1 MIYAQSVGSRAVS
14 LTIQLVGENTIVCDS
29 AYYGIY
35 VDAEMSN
42 DSYGTDASLT
52 ITGNGSLEVSGSS
65 YGIWVKSGTG
75 NASLNIKNVAVTSST
90 NGDYAAGVCVQ
101 SSTKATGSPQL
112 SLAVDGGSLTTS
124 ASEGNDGIQFYVG
137 LFEATGATTSL
148 TVSDNAIVRAN
159 GGIKASRVDE
169 PTPSGTGIV
178 FDGTEG
184 TVYGNVELQKDLEI
198 KSGETLTIGKDASL
212 NANGNLTNNGTINVE
227 SGGSVTGSLSDNTQ
241 VTTPTITNPPS
252 DQTVIAGST
261 ATFAVT
267 ASNVQSYQWQQRTNS
282 GSDWTDISQ
291 ATSASYTTV
300 ATTTDMSGYQYRC
313 MVKSA
318 SGVSVISSAA
328 TLMVNEPITYTITA
342 NASPAEGGSVTVNNG
357 TSPVSVAAGNEV
369 TLTATANSGYRFTGW
384 TSSNGDTFADPSSAS
399 TTFTMPANDVTVTAG
414 FEKYYTIT
422 AAADSSEGGT
432 VDGGGDYAAG
442 SSVTL
447 NATANSGYRFVCW
460 LENDQ
465 QVALMP
471 PVPSQPA
478 ATALSQQSL
487 KRSIMSPSIRR
498 QAAQPPLTK
507 PRREWAK
514 LFPSLP
520 PLTTAIVS
528 LAGRFPITSS
538 VLMLS
543 AKPPALPCLQVM

>member
-1 MIYAQSVGSRAVS
+1 MSSPTSGSR
-14 LTIQLVGENTIVCDS
+14 
-29 AYYGIY
+29 
-35 VDAEMSN
+35 
-42 DSYGTDASLT
+42 
-52 ITGNGSLEVSGSS
+52 
-65 YGIWVKSGTG
+65 
-75 NASLNIKNVAVTSST
+75 
-90 NGDYAAGVCVQ
+90 
-101 SSTKATGSPQL
+101 
-112 SLAVDGGSLTTS
+112 
-124 ASEGNDGIQFYVG
+124 
-137 LFEATGATTSL
+137 
-148 TVSDNAIVRAN
+148 
-159 GGIKASRVDE
+159 E
-169 PTPSGTGIV
+169 PT
-178 FDGTEG
+178 
-184 TVYGNVELQKDLEI
+184 
-198 KSGETLTIGKDASL
+198 A
-212 NANGNLTNNGTINVE
+212 
-227 SGGSVTGSLSDNTQ
+227 
-241 VTTPTITNPPS
+241 
-252 DQTVIAGST
+252 
-261 ATFAVT
+261 
-267 ASNVQSYQWQQRTNS
+267 

-460 LENDQ
+460 MENDQ
-465 QVALMP
+465 QVSADATYTF
-471 PVPSQPA
+471 PA
-478 ATALSQQSL
+478 SSNRTLTAKFEKVYNVTVNSTAGGTATAD
-487 KRSIMSPSIRR
+487 K
-498 QAAQPPLTK
+498 
-507 PRREWAK
+507 
-514 LFPSLP
+514 
-520 PLTTAIVS
+520 TTAGVGETVS
-528 LAGRFPITSS
+528 LTATPNNGYRFTGLD
-538 VLMLS
+538 VFR
-543 AKPPALPCLQVM
+543 